1 MSKLYNDLP
10 FLSGRMKIGKVE
22 KLVANLYDKKEYVI
36 HIGNLKL
43 SLNHRLELIKH
54 GDIKL
59 ETTKKKKKT
68 NCWLSEPNYQTIL
81 FLEYSL
87 AIEMKINTNVPK

>member
-1 MSKLYNDLP
+1 MSELYNDLP

-59 ETTKKKKKT
+59 ETTKKKKKKKELLVVRT
-68 NCWLSEPNYQTIL
+68 KLSNNPFFWNIH
-81 FLEYSL
+81 
-87 AIEMKINTNVPK
+87 